1 MTRDPVLR
9 RAAACGAVLALGLA
23 APASA
28 YVRIDDFS
36 DPQTLTLAGGE
47 DLASSSVIAPNAIVG
62 ERDAVIERAA
72 GAGAVTL
79 DVDPGASERL
89 FFENAVGTESTLM
102 LVYDG
107 ADGDP
112 LAIDPGGLGDVDL
125 TELGTED
132 RFAIRVQSDQAIEVW
147 FQIFDAGDP
156 SGDTWSA
163 GTVAVPSG
171 PSLAWHELPLVDLVA
186 AGPGGHADPT
196 DTGAIL
202 VRVSGPAGLDVQIDE
217 IRVPEPG
224 AWTAGLA
231 ALAALTSLRRTR
243 R

>member
-1 MTRDPVLR
+1 MKRDQVLR
-9 RAAACGAVLALGLA
+9 RAASCGALLALWLA

-28 YVRIDDFS
+28 YIRVDDFS

-47 DLASSSVIAPNAIVG
+47 DVASSSVIAPNAIVG
-62 ERDAVIERAA
+62 ERDAVIDRIA

-89 FFENAVGTESTLM
+89 FLENAVETESALT

-112 LAIDPGGLGDVDL
+112 LTVDPGGLGDVDL
-125 TELGTED
+125 TEHGTVD
-132 RFAIRVQSDQAIEVW
+132 RFAIRIQSDQATEVR

-156 SGDTWSA
+156 SGNTWSS
-163 GTVAVPSG
+163 GTLAVPAG
-171 PSLAWHELPLVDLVA
+171 ASLAWHELPLLDLTT
-186 AGPGGHADPT
+186 AGPDGYADPT
-196 DTGAIL
+196 STGAIL
-202 VRVSGPAGLDVQIDE
+202 VQVSGPAGHDMQIDE

-224 AWTAGLA
+224 AGAAALGALA
-231 ALAALTSLRRTR
+231 ALASLRRAR